1 MPGLVMHAG
10 RSHYGKLL
18 KAGVKIYER
27 QGALLHAKTAVID
40 GVWSTVGS
48 ANLDWRS
55 FLHNEEVN
63 AVILGDEFAASRRV
77 TLKKWKTRP
86 FIHRVKETTGR
97 IMEYW
102 L

>member
-1 MPGLVMHAG
+1 
-10 RSHYGKLL
+10 
-18 KAGVKIYER
+18 
-27 QGALLHAKTAVID
+27 LHAKTAVID

-63 AVILGDEFAASRRV
+63 AVILGDEFAEKMEALFQRDLAASRRV
-77 TLKKWKTRP
+77 TLEAWKTRP
-86 FIHRVKETTGR
+86 FIHRVKETMGR
-97 IMEYW
+97 MMEYW